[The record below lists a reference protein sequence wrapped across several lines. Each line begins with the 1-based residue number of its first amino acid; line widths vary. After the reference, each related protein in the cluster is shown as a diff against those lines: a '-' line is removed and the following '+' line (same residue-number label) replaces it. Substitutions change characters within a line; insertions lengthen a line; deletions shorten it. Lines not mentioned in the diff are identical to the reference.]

1 MIKTMYEF
9 RSINEFYRFSDRL
22 LNDQWKIE
30 KQLLKDRVER
40 YCNHTL
46 FKSMKSD
53 FEHKKV
59 SIFPL
64 KNEEIITWFDTLLL
78 LRRIFN
84 SISNLG
90 HDLTSMKLLME
101 YPLIYGNHMR
111 VDYILI
117 FDRLILVFELGMF
130 NQDER
135 RSEERYTKKLQES
148 IAYRQII
155 RNSVDQSIH
164 VVNYVMIYKPEYDR
178 KTSGLI
184 EENVKYNYME
194 IDTVSKFI
202 ITKIIEQNNLSAYK
216 QMLSIEKYR

>member
-1 MIKTMYEF
+1 MYEF

-30 KQLLKDRVER
+30 KQLLKER
-40 YCNHTL
+40 AETYGNHTL
-46 FKSMKSD
+46 FNAMKSD

-64 KNEEIITWFDTLLL
+64 KNEEIVTWFDTLLL
-78 LRRIFN
+78 LRRIFS

-90 HDLTSMKLLME
+90 YDLNNMTLLME

-111 VDYILI
+111 VDYILL

-178 KTSGLI
+178 KSNSVL
-184 EENVKYNYME
+184 ELNVKYNYQE
-194 IDTVSKFI
+194 IDTISKFI
-202 ITKIIEQNNLSAYK
+202 ITKINEQNNLSAHK
-216 QMLSIEKYR
+216 QILSIEKYR